1 MDLNEQKKQE
11 WEKTLRELQLMSEE
25 DVIEEHTA
33 GDYWWLTSQTRGNF
47 FFTRE
52 KFIFVSGFGLDNF
65 AVKYTDIKEIKKC
78 MISFFIPTGILV
90 TADDKES
97 GKTKKYKCSVMKR
110 QNWMEYLSKKSG
122 VAC

>member
-1 MDLNEQKKQE
+1 MDLSEQKKQE
-11 WEKTLRELQLMSEE
+11 WEKTLRELELMSEE
-25 DVIEEHTA
+25 DVIEEHTT

-47 FFTRE
+47 FFTKE

-78 MISFFIPTGILV
+78 MISLFLPTGILV
-90 TADDKES
+90 TADNQEK

-110 QNWMEYLSKKSG
+110 KNWMEYLSQKTG
-122 VAC
+122 VPC